1 MKIKPSEIRSFL
13 ASPPAKALAVLI
25 YGPDSGLVRE
35 RGEALVRRI
44 AGSLDDPFRVGDLA
58 ASQIKDD
65 PAALVDEAFALSMA
79 GGRRAIRV
87 RGVSDTHSAVFENL
101 FASLEGRNS
110 EDVGFVVVESGDLG
124 PRSSL
129 RLLFEDAAQAG
140 AMACYL
146 DSPDELEAL
155 VQSSL
160 REKKL
165 AIDDD
170 ALNYF
175 VERLGEDRGASR
187 SEIDKLMLYGE
198 GAQRITLSDVV
209 ALTGSGG
216 TVGFDDASLA
226 AATGDAPA
234 LDRALTLLYDEGTAP
249 VAVLRGAQRLF
260 QRLHVAAGKIAS
272 GMDVESALK
281 GLRPPVFFKEMPRWR
296 MAIQSWS
303 PKRIADAQEILLKAE
318 ADCKTTG
325 LPAAPIAA
333 RALLSIAAAARAARR
348 R

>member
-1 MKIKPSEIRSFL
+1 MKLKPAEVRSFI
-13 ASPPAKALAVLI
+13 ASPPAKVAAVLI

-35 RGEALVRRI
+35 RGEALVRKI
-44 AGSLDDPFRVGDLA
+44 AGSLDDPFRVSDLSA
-58 ASQIKDD
+58 TQIKDD
-65 PAALVDEAFALSMA
+65 PASLVDETFALSMA
-79 GGRRAIRV
+79 GGRRAIRA
-87 RGVSDTHSAVFENL
+87 RNVSDTHSSAFENL
-101 FASLEGRNS
+101 FQALEGRKAD
-110 EDVGFVVVESGDLG
+110 EGGFVVVEGGDLG
-124 PRSSL
+124 SRSSL
-129 RLLFEDAAQAG
+129 RLLFEEATNAAAI
-140 AMACYL
+140 ACYL
-146 DSPDELEAL
+146 DSPEELEAL

-170 ALNYF
+170 ALSYF

-187 SEIDKLMLYGE
+187 SEIDKLALYGE
-198 GAQRITLSDVV
+198 GAQRITLADVV
-209 ALTGSGG
+209 ALAGSGG
-216 TVGFDDASLA
+216 TVGFDDAALA

-260 QRLHVAAGKIAS
+260 QRLHLAAGKVAG
-272 GMDVESALK
+272 GMDVESSLK
-281 GLRPPVFFKEMPRWR
+281 TLRPPVFFKEMPRWR
-296 MAIQSWS
+296 SAIQAWA

-325 LPAAPIAA
+325 LPASPIAA
-333 RALLSIAAAARAARR
+333 RALLSIAAAARASRR